1 MIDKI
6 WHLRGTTK
14 LPPDVSDTIIFERL
28 ENFLAKQRKPIT
40 EQTASSIEFSSPLWE
55 DVFTPNWL
63 ALVIYDQGKFWIENG
78 LEGRSLRY
86 ELRSWHGL
94 IFCFFGALM
103 FLIFVSTVEDI
114 ATGSKFA
121 LLAFAWLYGGNMILA
136 WGRVPFA
143 IRKALNG
150 S

>member
-6 WHLRGTTK
+6 WHFRGATK
-14 LPPDVSDTIIFERL
+14 LPSDVSDTIIFERL
-28 ENFLAKQRKPIT
+28 EKFLAKQRKPIT
-40 EQTASSIEFSSPLWE
+40 EQTASSIEFSSPLWQ
-55 DVFTPNWL
+55 DIFAPNWL
-63 ALVIYDQGKFWIENG
+63 ALVVYDQGKFWIEHG

-86 ELRSWHGL
+86 DLRSWHGL
-94 IFCFFGALM
+94 IFCLLAALTL
-103 FLIFVSTVEDI
+103 LIFAGTVEGI

-121 LLAFAWLYGGNMILA
+121 LFAFVWLYGGNMILA
-136 WGRVPFA
+136 WARVPFA